1 MSNRMAPWAE
11 VTGYVVPPEVRFEA
25 GDSGG
30 FLVRDQRP
38 VALRLSRR
46 GVTLLRATLGS
57 RPFAGLVELP
67 ADPEQ
72 AGLLEQIASRGFV
85 RRRARTLDAA
95 LPTVAVIV
103 PAFGRPGMAEQ
114 CLAAL
119 RNQDYPADRLETILV
134 NDASRDGDAEALRA
148 IAGDGRIVSR
158 RVNGGPAAARDTG
171 IRASR
176 SEILAFLDTDCIA
189 QPGWL
194 RRLVLELADPG
205 VGAVAARVRTP
216 VSSGELSRFEAERSP
231 LDMGRVFGDLDARGP
246 NFFVPT
252 ANLAMQRSAYEQCGG
267 FSTHLRVGEDVDLC
281 LRLIEHGW
289 RVRYLAD
296 PLVEHAPPRRPLDM
310 ARRRYAYG
318 RSESFLW
325 ERHPVTRQGIRMSL
339 PRVGACLA
347 VIAASRRGATL
358 PVAAAIGLAYGGRQI
373 GRAAGRWNLRRV
385 REPGFVVGR
394 ITSVLT
400 NLSRYHATTLLVGEI
415 ALRRTFP
422 VVTATCL
429 VGAAACD
436 RATLGS
442 RVPAGTYFAL
452 HALEDVAYAWGV
464 AAGAARLALLGG
476 LISRTQPSA
485 GRGR

>member
-1 MSNRMAPWAE
+1 MSDRMAPWAE
-11 VTGYVVPPEVRFEA
+11 LTGYVVPPEVRLEV

-30 FLVRDQRP
+30 LLVRDLRP
-38 VALRLSRR
+38 TALRLSRR
-46 GVTLLRATLGS
+46 GVTLLRASLGGS
-57 RPFAGLVELP
+57 PFAGPVELP
-67 ADPEQ
+67 VDPEQ
-72 AGLLEQIASRGFV
+72 AGLLEQIASRGFL
-85 RRRARTLDAA
+85 RRRARARDVA

-103 PAFGRPGMAEQ
+103 PAFGRPRLVER
-114 CLAAL
+114 CLASI
-119 RNQDYPADRLETILV
+119 RSQDYPAGLVETILV
-134 NDASRDGDAEALRA
+134 DDASRDGDARELRA
-148 IAGDGRIVSR
+148 IAGDVRIVSR
-158 RVNGGPAAARDTG
+158 SVNGGPAAARDTG

-176 SEILAFLDTDCIA
+176 SELLAFLDTDCVA
-189 QPGWL
+189 EPGWL

-216 VSSGELSRFEAERSP
+216 AASGDLSMFEAERSP
-231 LDMGRVFGDLDARGP
+231 LDMGPVFGDLDARGP

-252 ANLAMQRSAYEQCGG
+252 ANFAARRFAYEQCGG

-347 VIAASRRGATL
+347 VLAASRRGATL
-358 PVAAAIGLAYGGRQI
+358 PVVAALGVAYGGRQV
-373 GRAAGRWNLRRV
+373 GRAAGRRNLRRV
-385 REPGFVVGR
+385 REPGFLLGR

-415 ALRRTFP
+415 ALRRSFP
-422 VVTATCL
+422 VVTSTCL

-442 RVPAGTYFAL
+442 CVPAGTYLAL

-464 AAGAARLALLGG
+464 VAGAARPAVLGR
-476 LISRTQPSA
+476 LIRSLQPVA
-485 GRGR
+485 GPVR